1 MRRIDVSLLICLALF
16 ALLALATS
24 VTGLFHSQTLSQA
37 GVLTFMFGFLALT
50 LSKRWTSPE
59 IIRGDL
65 AVGFI
70 VVCLAQAV
78 GLVGLAARQPWAI
91 ADYGRFQ
98 GLFSNAN
105 YAGATSVIGI
115 VVGSY
120 IIQTMVG
127 ARRWLVLLGMLTL
140 AGATLASGSRGALVA
155 LAAGV
160 MTAFLVVAKR
170 RFVLMSIGAALVLVV
185 TLTVLSYTLPSVG
198 GSFNRALQG
207 SDITSGRLQIYT
219 DLLTHWSRM
228 PWFGTGYRTTELLTG
243 PHRLTGH
250 NTYLSVL
257 TEMGIAGAAVF
268 FVLLVLIIR
277 AGPAPR
283 MNRAL
288 LGAVVTV
295 LVIEIT
301 ESYLFGWGSPIPL
314 LEWLTLL
321 AFPAIGHTQSQR
333 GASAV
338 YAAPTPPSGLQS
350 SSSCLGNDGYRGL
363 LRSATASSAS
373 AARFTENSLSN
384 RANALRARDSSAPS
398 KCS

>member
-1 MRRIDVSLLICLALF
+1 LTNLSDLWTWTRLGFWRYAVAVSIAASILRSGPDLRLLPAPVWYALQFGPLAISAAFLLTRRTIPMRRIDVSLLICLALF

-140 AGATLASGSRGALVA
+140 AGAKQA
-155 LAAGV
+155 
-160 MTAFLVVAKR
+160 
-170 RFVLMSIGAALVLVV
+170 
-185 TLTVLSYTLPSVG
+185 
-198 GSFNRALQG
+198 
-207 SDITSGRLQIYT
+207 
-219 DLLTHWSRM
+219 
-228 PWFGTGYRTTELLTG
+228 
-243 PHRLTGH
+243 
-250 NTYLSVL
+250 
-257 TEMGIAGAAVF
+257 
-268 FVLLVLIIR
+268 
-277 AGPAPR
+277 
-283 MNRAL
+283 
-288 LGAVVTV
+288 
-295 LVIEIT
+295 
-301 ESYLFGWGSPIPL
+301 
-314 LEWLTLL
+314 
-321 AFPAIGHTQSQR
+321 
-333 GASAV
+333 
-338 YAAPTPPSGLQS
+338 
-350 SSSCLGNDGYRGL
+350 
-363 LRSATASSAS
+363 
-373 AARFTENSLSN
+373 
-384 RANALRARDSSAPS
+384 
-398 KCS
+398 